1 MPSPASGRRRAL
13 QAAAELLDELDVDQ
27 EQPIDVFDAIERLGL
42 WLVFQPID
50 TFLGAVIPQGSGG
63 IMITTQRRPT
73 IQRYTAAHELGHW
86 RLEHDPLAID
96 TAREIFETTA
106 DEKERVAQLFASYF
120 LMPPPLV
127 HAAAS
132 RNGLTTGAEM
142 SPAQAYLIARDM
154 RVSYEAA
161 LRQMGHLGI
170 VSDAERDALLNVQ
183 PIEIK
188 QGLAHGHRP
197 VNRNADVWPLD
208 ARTSYVHRLDVTI
221 EDEIV
226 IALPEN
232 RTTGHR
238 WLDETANA
246 QRGHSRARPAPAA
259 FAAPE
264 SSPPPHGPIRQ
275 RPASSGRTAADVS
288 AALALLPG
296 PALPATSQESPEESD
311 ERAPL
316 VVVSDD
322 FQPGWAD
329 VSSQAAAQLRR
340 RIAGAEVP
348 LQASLD
354 SSSASW
360 DSGPGLEPL
369 PGALDP
375 GIGATGQRWL
385 TLRTCEEGQHDYA
398 LYYVPPH
405 DAQASPIAVFTVEA
419 NIQPLPEV
427 LNRRFFLD
435 ISFDDG
441 DDQLDIGIV
450 DDSTDHD

>member
-13 QAAAELLDELDVDQ
+13 QAAAELLDELDIDK

-63 IMITTQRRPT
+63 IMITTQRRLT
-73 IQRYTAAHELGHW
+73 IQRYTAAHEIGHW

-120 LMPPPLV
+120 LMPPELV
-127 HAAAS
+127 YAAAS
-132 RNGLTTGAEM
+132 QNGVTAGAGM
-142 SPAQAYLIARDM
+142 SPVQAYLIARDM

-161 LRQMGHLGI
+161 LRQMGNLGI

-183 PIEIK
+183 PMEIK

-197 VNRNADVWPLD
+197 VNKNAEVWPLD
-208 ARTSYVHRLDVTI
+208 ARISYAHQLDVTVD
-221 EDEIV
+221 DEIV

-232 RTTGHR
+232 RTTGYR
-238 WLDETANA
+238 WLDEAANA
-246 QRGHSRARPAPAA
+246 QRAHRRVRPAPAA

-264 SSPPPHGPIRQ
+264 SSPPPHRPIQQ
-275 RPASSGRTAADVS
+275 RPDSPRRTGADVS
-288 AALALLPG
+288 AALALLPSTT
-296 PALPATSQESPEESD
+296 PPATAQQPPEQTQEQ
-311 ERAPL
+311 AAL
-316 VVVSDD
+316 VVVFDD
-322 FQPGWAD
+322 YQTGWTG

-348 LQASLD
+348 LQGSLE
-354 SSSASW
+354 SSSAQR
-360 DSGPGLEPL
+360 DPAREPE
-369 PGALDP
+369 PSHGILDL

-385 TLRTCEEGQHDYA
+385 SLRTCKEGRHDYV
-398 LYYVPPH
+398 LYYVAPH
-405 DAQASPIAVFTVEA
+405 DAQAPPIAVFTVEA

-427 LNRRFFLD
+427 VNRRLLLD
-435 ISFDDG
+435 ISLDDG
-441 DDQLDIGIV
+441 DDQPDIGTV
-450 DDSTDHD
+450 DDPTDHD